1 MTSNVR
7 EGDFESILDDD
18 TLEDASQNLDD
29 VISDS
34 DSLTQAGQQG
44 VEGEEG
50 EETAEQSRIKVLID
64 KGKEQGFLTYDQL
77 LEVLPDNIIQSDE
90 FESVVHMFC
99 EMNINVYEHATE
111 NNSLTEMTSEE
122 PNPDSATIGTA
133 ESMVGRTID
142 PVRMYMR
149 EMGTVP
155 LLTREGEIVIAK
167 RIEEGIRESMA
178 IMARYPDI
186 AAGVVRTYDTIV
198 EEEGDLG
205 VLITGF
211 LDPEDSIPDMSKV
224 AEAKS
229 SGNYQADENEEKKG
243 LDEELVHSRFRA
255 IKSAQKKLAKLLETQ
270 SRSDSKTVKALDDL
284 GEAFCSLKL
293 VPTRMEPLLDRVRD
307 DMTTIRKQ
315 EKAIRE
321 LCVRKS
327 GMPKDKFLEIYLNTQ
342 TNVEWL
348 DEKISADEPWSENL
362 ARNRVALR
370 HALKTV
376 SRISQRTGMDV
387 VEIKEINRRLFVA
400 VGKTRAAKK
409 DMIDANLRLVISIAK
424 NIPIV
429 ACIFLI

>member
-90 FESVVHMFC
+90 FESVVHMFS
-99 EMNINVYEHATE
+99 EMNINVYEHAPE

-122 PNPDSATIGTA
+122 PNPDSATIGSA

-243 LDEELVHSRFRA
+243 LDEVLVHSRFRA
-255 IKSAQKKLAKLLETQ
+255 IKSAQKKLTKLLETQ

-321 LCVRKS
+321 L
-327 GMPKDKFLEIYLNTQ
+327 
-342 TNVEWL
+342 
-348 DEKISADEPWSENL
+348 
-362 ARNRVALR
+362 
-370 HALKTV
+370 
-376 SRISQRTGMDV
+376 
-387 VEIKEINRRLFVA
+387 
-400 VGKTRAAKK
+400 
-409 DMIDANLRLVISIAK
+409 
-424 NIPIV
+424 
-429 ACIFLI
+429 